1 MTDDDNKNSK
11 KYTIYLPD
19 PPQSSSSPF
28 ASLGTQNLISL
39 YGLDRLAQY
48 LARNDAFGQP
58 RKLRKTYK
66 DYLAAIPG
74 RHTIERDDMISRILM
89 NDSGNREPHETVDSA
104 TLLECVNLAPGSIPG
119 FDESWIGMDE
129 DEEEDNGNEEDARD
143 ESPGT
148 GRRRNGSTEVER
160 QSMRLEQ
167 RLLHTAGQQL
177 QQAPMPPR
185 ACARNEGNT
194 MARLGILHKTC
205 R

>member
-1 MTDDDNKNSK
+1 MTDDDDDSNK

-19 PPQSSSSPF
+19 PPQSSLSPF

-48 LARNDAFGQP
+48 LARNDAYGQP

-66 DYLAAIPG
+66 DYLATIPG

-104 TLLECVNLAPGSIPG
+104 TLVESVNLAPGSIPG

-129 DEEEDNGNEEDARD
+129 DEDEDNGNEEDARD
-143 ESPGT
+143 ESPGS
-148 GRRRNGSTEVER
+148 GRRRKRKYGSRTPER
-160 QSMRLEQ
+160 EIGAAAAAAAAQ
-167 RLLHTAGQQL
+167 RRPATATGTIA
-177 QQAPMPPR
+177 APGLR
-185 ACARNEGNT
+185 KKRRKYDGEIWDT
-194 MARLGILHKTC
+194 S
-205 R
+205 